1 MTERKPDAAG
11 WKPRPY
17 TRPVVLGVLRRGHE
31 VLVTGL
37 PDDDDGDREIVYRV
51 PGGGQAF
58 QETMEAALAR
68 EFREEL
74 DVEISVGAMIGIYDY
89 IYRFRDLPGHD
100 VYVVFEVTT
109 EDESFLA
116 RETIEIHEPD
126 GRYFPCLWAGVDD
139 IRSRKVF
146 FAPEGLIE
154 KL

>member
-11 WKPRPY
+11 WKPKPY
-17 TRPVVLGVLRRGHE
+17 TRPVVLGVLRRGDE
-31 VLVTGL
+31 ILVTGL
-37 PDDDDGDREIVYRV
+37 PADDDGGHEIVYRV

-109 EDESFLA
+109 EDENFLA

-126 GRYFPCLWAGVDD
+126 GRYFPCRWVTEAD
-139 IRSRKVF
+139 IRSRKLF
-146 FAPEGLIE
+146 FVPEALIE
-154 KL
+154 RL